1 MVNFGKVYPLII
13 PSLLKEKLPDLA
25 GGVGTPRMLY
35 DPERGCWLL
44 FFTGWINANRRE
56 VFVAEVNKDFT
67 LENIR
72 KILSAPP
79 TRDAVNVAYNP
90 WIDGYILLTTEGGS
104 LHIRHFDKDF
114 NEVSHKCLVEKGMQD
129 CGAGILMLMGKYSEE
144 NPNAVIFYPRREK
157 VIMRLVNRVD
167 DLNLLKLSDEIIFS
181 HWAEPN
187 DVIDTFRVNNRLG
200 VLVEYYTDKQS
211 WRSRIAMSGDY
222 FTPEIRALSAPLPVP
237 FNDAYSNFGHP
248 SFTTG
253 PDGVPKVLFSFF
265 MSHAPPFPIVD
276 YSRQWRHEICVW
288 EPAVDIFDPRTY
300 GRMYDKIVFDK
311 NTKPP
316 LYDLMGAEK
325 IILQV
330 NPKGTVL
337 VLEESSSIKD
347 FLEGNIIENK
357 VIAERKVVIENSL
370 NVLRI
375 RAKEN
380 TTVYLTALYR

>member
-1 MVNFGKVYPLII
+1 
-13 PSLLKEKLPDLA
+13 
-25 GGVGTPRMLY
+25 
-35 DPERGCWLL
+35 
-44 FFTGWINANRRE
+44 
-56 VFVAEVNKDFT
+56 
-67 LENIR
+67 
-72 KILSAPP
+72 
-79 TRDAVNVAYNP
+79 
-90 WIDGYILLTTEGGS
+90 
-104 LHIRHFDKDF
+104 
-114 NEVSHKCLVEKGMQD
+114 
-129 CGAGILMLMGKYSEE
+129 
-144 NPNAVIFYPRREK
+144 
-157 VIMRLVNRVD
+157 MRLVNRVD

-276 YSRQWRHEICVW
+276 YSRQWRHEIWVW

>member
-90 WIDGYILLTTEGGS
+90 WIDGYILLTTERGS

-276 YSRQWRHEICVW
+276 YSRQWRHEIWVW

>member
-1 MVNFGKVYPLII
+1 MPSLGRIYPLII
-13 PSLLKEKLPDLA
+13 PSLFKEKLPDLA
-25 GGVGTPRMLY
+25 GGVGTPRMVY

-44 FFTGWINANRRE
+44 FFTGWVSAKRRE

-67 LENIR
+67 LENIK

-114 NEVSHKCLVEKGMQD
+114 NEISHKCLVEKGMQD
-129 CGAGILMLMGKYSEE
+129 CGAGILMLMGQYSEE

-157 VIMRLVNRVD
+157 VLMRLVNRVD
-167 DLNLLKLSDEIIFS
+167 DLNLLKLSDEIVFS

-187 DVIDTFRVNNRLG
+187 DVIDAFRANDKLG

-211 WRSRIAMSGDY
+211 WRSRIAMTGDY

-253 PDGVPKVLFSFF
+253 PDGVPKILFSFF
-265 MSHAPPFPIVD
+265 MSHAPPFPITD
-276 YSRQWRHEICVW
+276 YSRQWRHEIWVW
-288 EPAVDIFDPRTY
+288 EPSVNIFDPRIY
-300 GRMYDKIVFDK
+300 GRMRDKIVFSK
-311 NTKPP
+311 NTQPP

-330 NPKGTVL
+330 EPKETMVTF
-337 VLEESSSIKD
+337 EESSSAED
-347 FLEGNIIENK
+347 FLEGSIVESK
-357 VIAERKVVIENSL
+357 VLVKGKIVIEDPL
-370 NVLRI
+370 NALRV
-375 RAKEN
+375 RAEEN
-380 TTVYLTALYR
+380 TIVYLTAVYS

>member
-90 WIDGYILLTTEGGS
+90 WIDGYILLTTERGS

-144 NPNAVIFYPRREK
+144 NPNVVIFYPRREK

-276 YSRQWRHEICVW
+276 YSRQWRHEIWVW

>member
-44 FFTGWINANRRE
+44 FFTGWINANHRE

-129 CGAGILMLMGKYSEE
+129 CGASILMLMGKYSEE

-167 DLNLLKLSDEIIFS
+167 DLNLLKLSD
-181 HWAEPN
+181 
-187 DVIDTFRVNNRLG
+187 
-200 VLVEYYTDKQS
+200 
-211 WRSRIAMSGDY
+211 
-222 FTPEIRALSAPLPVP
+222 
-237 FNDAYSNFGHP
+237 
-248 SFTTG
+248 
-253 PDGVPKVLFSFF
+253 
-265 MSHAPPFPIVD
+265 
-276 YSRQWRHEICVW
+276 
-288 EPAVDIFDPRTY
+288 
-300 GRMYDKIVFDK
+300 
-311 NTKPP
+311 
-316 LYDLMGAEK
+316 
-325 IILQV
+325 
-330 NPKGTVL
+330 
-337 VLEESSSIKD
+337 
-347 FLEGNIIENK
+347 
-357 VIAERKVVIENSL
+357 
-370 NVLRI
+370 
-375 RAKEN
+375 
-380 TTVYLTALYR
+380 